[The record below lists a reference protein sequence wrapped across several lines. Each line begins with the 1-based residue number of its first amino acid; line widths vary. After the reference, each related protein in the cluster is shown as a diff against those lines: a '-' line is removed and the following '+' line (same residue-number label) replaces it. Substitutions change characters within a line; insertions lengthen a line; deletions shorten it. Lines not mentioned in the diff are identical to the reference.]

1 MSILPSETYSD
12 LISDLHLKFP
22 ELRRRQF
29 RDDRNGNG
37 GLQVSFK
44 DEDGDMM
51 SMEDDGDFEAAVDVA
66 R

>member
-12 LISDLHLKFP
+12 LIDDLHRKFP
-22 ELRRRQF
+22 ELGQRKDNHQGDKLRVQ
-29 RDDRNGNG
+29 
-37 GLQVSFK
+37 FK

-51 SMEDDGDFEAAVDVA
+51 SMEDDGDFAAAVDVA

>member
-1 MSILPSETYSD
+1 MSILPTETYSD

-22 ELRRRQF
+22 ELRRQS
-29 RDDRNGNG
+29 RDEQNGTG
-37 GLQVSFK
+37 ELRVLFK